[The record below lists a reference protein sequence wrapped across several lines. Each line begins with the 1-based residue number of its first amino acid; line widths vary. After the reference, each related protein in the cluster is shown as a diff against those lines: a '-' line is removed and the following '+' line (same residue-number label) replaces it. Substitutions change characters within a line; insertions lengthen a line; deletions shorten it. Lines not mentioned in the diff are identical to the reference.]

1 MVISMPVKLP
11 VKEVPSLAQY
21 IPTAGS
27 TKPSVI
33 DKIPLKLVL
42 LLASPYIAGKTSA
55 QALQLAQRLYGQEH
69 FTGTLDILGEDS
81 KTVED
86 CQQSVR
92 QYQNLVDAVCASPL
106 PVSNN
111 RQKLTI
117 SLKPSMFSIVTPG
130 SGDSAKL
137 DDAYERIK
145 AVVEYAKQKDVQVTL
160 EAEDHRWT
168 DFHLE
173 SYFSLINEGFTNLG
187 TVLQSRLFR
196 TRNDIKRFDER
207 MRVRMVIGIYNEP
220 AEIAHT
226 EKPLMKDVL
235 VQLSAD
241 LLRRGTYVELAS
253 HDTHCV
259 QDFLSRA
266 VLPAR
271 APSSQFET
279 QFLLG
284 VPRKKLQQ
292 SLVSGKYFSD
302 WQGQL
307 NAADAQHVQQLAE
320 SGVLVRLYLPFGS
333 DEVSGPYCRR
343 RLKANPNM
351 LAYGIKNLLH
361 LE

>member
-1 MVISMPVKLP
+1 MPVTLP
-11 VKEVPSLAQY
+11 VKPEPAAAQY

-33 DKIPLKLVL
+33 DRIPLKLVL
-42 LLASPYIAGKTSA
+42 LLASPYIAGKTST
-55 QALQLAQRLYGQEH
+55 QALKRAQRLYRQEY

-86 CQQSVR
+86 CQSAVK
-92 QYQNLVDAVCASPL
+92 QYQQLVDELCLNPL
-106 PVSNN
+106 PVSNL
-111 RQKLTI
+111 RKQLTV
-117 SLKPSMFSIVTPG
+117 SLKPSMFSIVTPAGGG
-130 SGDSAKL
+130 SDPEL
-137 DDAYERIK
+137 DDAYDRIK
-145 AVVEYAKQKDVQVTL
+145 AVVDYARAKNVQVTL

-173 SYFSLINEGFTNLG
+173 TYFSLINEGYGNLG

-226 EKPLMKDVL
+226 EKPVMKEVL

-253 HDTHCV
+253 HDTGCV
-259 QDFLSRA
+259 NNFLRQA
-266 VLPAR
+266 VIPAK

-284 VPRKKLQQ
+284 VPRRKLQQ
-292 SLVSGKYFSD
+292 ALVSGEYFAGWKS
-302 WQGQL
+302 QF
-307 NAADAQHVQQLAE
+307 NAADVKHIE
-320 SGVLVRLYLPFGS
+320 SLEQDGVLVRLYLPFGS
-333 DEVSGPYCRR
+333 DQVSGPYCRR

-351 LAYGIKNLLH
+351 VAYGIKNLLH